1 LQRNYD
7 QIYQD
12 LRKANEKYLNQ
23 KVDNN
28 KLKDEVQILQN
39 ALEDAQTQ
47 IRRLQNSGAANLSSE
62 NRKIQPKTRINRH
75 DPL

>member
-1 LQRNYD
+1 MQRNYD